1 MAKKEKKQIRP
12 SELRGGSIYQDGKR
26 TVYSPFYT
34 KNGYVIATKDVQ
46 AYTTFVQSFS
56 LSPFLFL
63 LSYLITRNILIC
75 VILSLIF
82 CAITLCFFYKDF
94 VKNATM
100 IQNFKKPKK
109 ENFFKT
115 QAETLDTSRI
125 RTIILCSIL
134 LSVCFVIFGIMRTYF
149 IEMRYLAYICAVL
162 SLIYGFLYI
171 YILILHKK
179 SENNR

>member
-75 VILSLIF
+75 VILSPLF
-82 CAITLCFFYKDF
+82 FFYTAF
-94 VKNATM
+94 LNTATQ